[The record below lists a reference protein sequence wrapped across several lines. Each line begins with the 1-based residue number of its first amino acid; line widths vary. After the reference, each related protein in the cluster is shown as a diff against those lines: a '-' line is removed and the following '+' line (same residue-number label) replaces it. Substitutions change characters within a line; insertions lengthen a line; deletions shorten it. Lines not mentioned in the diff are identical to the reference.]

1 MYLTIA
7 QDGGEVVRN
16 HRVRRLI
23 ANLLLEKTGEKAR
36 DDIGI
41 LTNDEDLVF
50 TELPLEERERLSAKV
65 DQIWGDLI
73 VALEDARKGFH
84 VDLGDPPA
92 DGTIEAEVYDEDMP
106 W

>member
-7 QDGGEVVRN
+7 QDGGEVVRR
-16 HRVRRLI
+16 HQVGRLI
-23 ANLLLEKTGEKAR
+23 ANLLLDKTGEKAR
-36 DDIGI
+36 DEFGI

-50 TELPLEERERLSAKV
+50 AELPLDERKRLLTKA

-84 VDLGDPPA
+84 VDLGDPPRKGA
-92 DGTIEAEVYDEDMP
+92 IEAEVYNEDIP